1 MNAQYHDTI
10 AALEAQ
16 GVARDYIIGWASAC
30 LGSPKREA
38 QRLNPAYEAGY
49 ADGAAR
55 HTDNA
60 GQWKTAGKGA
70 GKGAADGKPQSGR
83 RAKKARTTTPAGD

>member
-1 MNAQYHDTI
+1 MNANYHDTI

-30 LGSPKREA
+30 LGSPKREE
-38 QRLNPAYEAGY
+38 QRLNAAYDAGY

-60 GQWKTAGKGA
+60 GQWKTA